1 MRTVLVRACVA
12 AVALPLMTTWPQAQE
27 PAAVAVDSAAG
38 TIELVPID
46 PGRPWGWAVRAFMD
60 DPDRR
65 LYNKAKAKLLRGEQV
80 FSHTQSRYDT
90 DQYCEMAKHYDY
102 TWFEMQHS
110 RQRFDQVEDMMRACP
125 HVGATPMIRMP
136 DALEAN
142 MQKAY
147 DLGVLGTIVPMVDD
161 VIKARDAAR
170 HARFPPAG
178 RRSQGGSGLWN
189 DFLNPGET
197 YRSSVNDNILVA
209 VMIETVEGVNN
220 AYEIASTPGID
231 VVILGNGDIE
241 SFSGHPT
248 GSVEYQNLLIRVR
261 NATYRAGKFWGNA
274 WATYAEG
281 NILSPDSR
289 FHQNG
294 PSNDGWSPER

>member
-1 MRTVLVRACVA
+1 M
-12 AVALPLMTTWPQAQE
+12 
-27 PAAVAVDSAAG
+27 
-38 TIELVPID
+38 
-46 PGRPWGWAVRAFMD
+46 
-60 DPDRR
+60 
-65 LYNKAKAKLLRGEQV
+65 RGEGRSSV
-80 FSHTQSRYDT
+80 SHTQSRFDT

-294 PSNDGWSPER
+294 PSNDGWSPNR